1 MIIFLTIKFSHLMLS
16 QMSLIQ
22 NRDILLFNCII
33 LDVTIKILLSS
44 NEWLNSCV
52 AIERM
57 ISVIKGVP
65 FQKRKSQKISK
76 WIIIIVFI
84 VTIITHIHDPLHRQ
98 LIDDIDIDEKRI
110 WCFVRYSSSIEIYN
124 SFITLFHFL
133 VPFLINVLSALLIIR
148 KISHNRVTVRPEQPF
163 QQHLQYQIQQHRQLL
178 FGPCLLI
185 FLFIPRLLISFV
197 NGCMRSAHEP
207 WLYLFGY
214 YLSFIPSMLTFV
226 LFVLPSKFYK
236 KEFQMGIEEIMKIF
250 RRN

>member
-1 MIIFLTIKFSHLMLS
+1 
-16 QMSLIQ
+16 MSLIQ

-57 ISVIKGVP
+57 ISVIKGVL

-84 VTIITHIHDPLHRQ
+84 VTIIIHIHDPLHRQ

-148 KISHNRVTVRPEQPF
+148 NISRNRATVRPEQPF
-163 QQHLQYQIQQHRQLL
+163 QQHRQLL

-207 WLYLFGY
+207 SWLYLFGY

-236 KEFQMGIEEIMKIF
+236 KRISNG
-250 RRN
+250 N